1 MKFCHCVFCIICVIF
16 FETLPAQASFTQ
28 KYKYMS
34 KPQHTI
40 TISGLL
46 FPNTVYNTYCS
57 AEDPVTGVHSNWTA
71 ITRTIQT
78 ARTGGCFN
86 CGNLVPPDV
95 FVSGGFA
102 GTQSIGLVA
111 TATEPGRI
119 FCNAFL
125 INGTMD
131 TVITKEL
138 VREANYFAI
147 LTGTGITVSIQIG
160 GLTASTEYEVRKLG
174 YVGMGWNLGSNLD

>member
-1 MKFCHCVFCIICVIF
+1 
-16 FETLPAQASFTQ
+16 
-28 KYKYMS
+28 MS

-125 INGTMD
+125 VNGTMD